1 MIMILKQLKA
11 IEKYWI
17 EYAHFCDKQF
27 EKIWSKRAEISDLG
41 VVKRT

>member
-1 MIMILKQLKA
+1 MDCFKQRDLVHDNDIEAAKKA

-27 EKIWSKRAEISDLG
+27 E
-41 VVKRT
+41 